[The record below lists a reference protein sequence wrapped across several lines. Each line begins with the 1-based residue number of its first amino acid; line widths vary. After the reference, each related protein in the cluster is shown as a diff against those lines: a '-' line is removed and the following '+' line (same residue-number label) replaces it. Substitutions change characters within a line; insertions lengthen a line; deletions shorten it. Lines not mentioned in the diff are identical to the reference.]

1 MSLLGAFYLSVA
13 ACIWGGMY
21 VVSKY
26 ALDFVPPLTLL
37 FLRYLTAGLVFGW
50 LFWRRRLA
58 FFPDQQRGLLLQVGA
73 AGFLSLAAQFIGTR
87 LSSAHMGAVIT
98 TLSPL
103 FLSLLAIVM
112 LKEKMTLREGLAG
125 MLAFSGVSIVID
137 LTAGGH
143 GGASAGL
150 GNLALLLAAL
160 LWGYYSVLVRK
171 VSAEYSALQVTA
183 WGVWI
188 AAIFTLPFA
197 GLEFRSWQPAV
208 LLTAPVFLSVLY
220 LGLIS
225 TAVALF
231 SWSKGLALL
240 PSHQAGLFFFF
251 QPVVGSL
258 LGWLALGEQLT
269 PSFFAGSLLILAA
282 VYMALAKKEPARLTM
297 EQAPQE

>member
-1 MSLLGAFYLSVA
+1 MFLQGAFYLSLA

-37 FLRYLTAGLVFGW
+37 LLRYLAAGLVFAW
-50 LFWRRRLA
+50 VFWRKRLA
-58 FFPDQQRGLLLQVGA
+58 PLPKRQQGLLLQIGA
-73 AGFLSLAAQFIGTR
+73 AGFLSLAAQFIGTG

-103 FLSLLAIVM
+103 FLSLLAIVL
-112 LKEKMTLREGLAG
+112 LKEKMTLREGVAAG
-125 MLAFSGVSIVID
+125 LAFGGVSIVIN
-137 LTAGGH
+137 LTA
-143 GGASAGL
+143 AGQGSSYSL
-150 GNLALLLAAL
+150 TGILALLLAAL

-171 VSAEYSALQVTA
+171 ASAEYSALQVTA
-183 WGVWI
+183 WGIWI
-188 AAIFTLPFA
+188 AAVLTLPFTW
-197 GLEFRSWQPAV
+197 LELKSWQPAV
-208 LLTAPVFLSVLY
+208 LLTVPVFLSVLY

-231 SWSKGLALL
+231 SWNRGLALL

-258 LGWLALGEQLT
+258 LGWLVLGEHLT
-269 PSFFAGSLLILAA
+269 PSFFLGSLLILAA
-282 VYMALAKKEPARLTM
+282 VYLAMDKKAPAGLKTAR
-297 EQAPQE
+297 APQE

>member
-1 MSLLGAFYLSVA
+1 MSLQGAFYLSLA

-50 LFWRRRLA
+50 VFWRRRLA
-58 FFPDQQRGLLLQVGA
+58 LFPQRQRGLLLQIGA

-103 FLSLLAIVM
+103 FLSLLAIIW

-125 MLAFSGVSIVID
+125 ALAFTGVSIVVN
-137 LTAGGH
+137 LTAAGP
-143 GGASAGL
+143 GGAASGW

-171 VSAEYSALQVTA
+171 VSADYSALQVTA
-183 WGVWI
+183 WGIWI
-188 AAIFTLPFA
+188 AGLFALPFA
-197 GLEFRSWQPAV
+197 GLEVTSGQPAV
-208 LLTAPVFLSVLY
+208 LLTAPVILSVLY
-220 LGLIS
+220 LGLVS

-231 SWSKGLALL
+231 CWNKGLALL
-240 PSHQAGLFFFF
+240 PSHRAGLFFFF

-258 LGWLALGEQLT
+258 LGWLVLGEHLT
-269 PSFFAGSLLILAA
+269 PSFFLGSLLILGA
-282 VYMALAKKEPARLTM
+282 VYLGEPAGLKL
-297 EQAPQE
+297 EQAAQE